1 MMSRRAS
8 VLAAALCTVAAVLS
22 ACATQ
27 PPAATSV
34 VETPGNAFPL
44 PEGAEIAEPSAPAPT
59 SDSCGDPNASLRPD
73 GVTTGP
79 TLDAIRARGRLIVGL
94 DAGSNL
100 LSYRDP
106 ATGEITGFDVDIARE
121 IARDL
126 LGNPDLVD
134 FRILSSA
141 EREEALQSSTVDI
154 VAKTMSITCAR
165 RELVDFSTTYL
176 RADQRVLVV
185 RDSGIRNVSDLV
197 GRRVCIVDG
206 TTSLERMRE
215 VQHAASILTV
225 PSWADCLVVLQQGQ
239 VDAVSTDDTI
249 LAGFAAQDPYLE
261 VVGESLGTE
270 SYGIGITRG
279 KDDLVRFVNG
289 TLERI
294 RADGTWADLYDRY
307 LSVLG
312 PAPEPPAPTYVD

>member
-8 VLAAALCTVAAVLS
+8 VLAAALCAVAAMLS

-34 VETPGNAFPL
+34 AETTGNAFPL
-44 PEGAEIAEPSAPAPT
+44 PEGAEIAQPSAPAPT
-59 SDSCGDPNASLRPD
+59 SASCGDPTASLRPD

-106 ATGEITGFDVDIARE
+106 ATGEITGFDVGIARE

-185 RDSGIRNVSDLV
+185 RNSGIRNVSDLV

-215 VQHAASILTV
+215 VQPAASILTV

-279 KDDLVRFVNG
+279 HDDLVRFVNG

-294 RADGTWADLYDRY
+294 RADGTWTELYDRY